1 MPNASSILSADIVGL
16 PGVCE
21 VAFTAPRAGA
31 PTLLVE
37 LPHGATRTGDYVA
50 TRARLAGGLPAGL
63 EAFFYVNTDIGT
75 PECGEWLGEALA
87 AEGFGVLTLRCLVP
101 RTFIDCNRVV
111 SGATSGAV
119 IDGLTPAV
127 AAYIEDAGDR
137 ALLEGLHRDY
147 HALTDRAYRQICGAG
162 GLALQ
167 LHSYA
172 PRSVGIDRVDGEI
185 VTALRR
191 AYEPDVYKTWPER
204 PAVDVI
210 CAEADGTMWAA
221 PELVAAVRAGYAG
234 IEVEARENATYTLH
248 PATMGYQYAR
258 AFPGQVLCVELNRG
272 LLADPFVPFGESP
285 IGAAKVARM
294 TAPLAQVL
302 SQALGRLG

>member
-1 MPNASSILSADIVGL
+1 MVNAGEDIMGL

-21 VAFTAPRAGA
+21 VAFTPPRAGA

-37 LPHGATRTGDYVA
+37 LPHGATRTADYMA
-50 TRARLAGGLPAGL
+50 TRGRLAGALPPGL

-75 PECGEWLGEALA
+75 PECGARLGAALA

-101 RTFIDCNRVV
+101 RTFIDCNRVAQ
-111 SGATSGAV
+111 GATSGALV
-119 IDGLTPAV
+119 DGLTPAV

-137 ALLEGLHRDY
+137 TLLEALHRQY

-172 PRSVGIDRVDGEI
+172 PRSVGIARVDAGI

-191 AYEPDVYKTWPER
+191 AYEPEIYQTWPRR

-210 CAEADGTMWAA
+210 CAGPDGTMWAA
-221 PELVAAVRAGYAG
+221 PELVAAVRAAYAA
-234 IEVEARENATYTLH
+234 IDVEARENATYTLH

-258 AFPGQVLCVELNRG
+258 SYPGQVLCVELSRD

-285 IGAAKVARM
+285 IGPDKVGRM

-302 SQALGRLG
+302 VQALSRLG

>member
-1 MPNASSILSADIVGL
+1 MPTVFEDLVDV

-21 VAFTAPRAGA
+21 VAYTPPRDGA
-31 PTLLVE
+31 PTLLIE
-37 LPHGATRTGDYVA
+37 LPHGATRTADYEA
-50 TRARLAGGLPAGL
+50 TRARLTGALPDNL

-75 PECGEWLGEALA
+75 PECAEWIAAALA
-87 AEGFGVLTLRCLVP
+87 AEGYGSLVLRCLVP

-111 SGATSGAV
+111 AGSQGGAV
-119 IDGLTPAV
+119 VDGLTPAF
-127 AAYIEDAGDR
+127 AAYIEEAADQAW
-137 ALLEGLHRDY
+137 LTELHAKY
-147 HALTDRAYRQICGAG
+147 HALTERAYQRLCGPG

-172 PRSVGIDRVDGEI
+172 PRSVGIDRIDREI

-191 AYEPDVYKTWPER
+191 AYEPEVYATWPER

-210 CAEADGTMWAA
+210 CADAEGTMWAA
-221 PELVAAVRAGYAG
+221 PELVSAVRSAFAA
-234 IEVEARENATYTLH
+234 ISVEARENATYKLH

-258 AFPGQVLCVELNRG
+258 AYPRQVLCVELNRG

-285 IGAAKVARM
+285 ISPAKVERM
-294 TAPLAQVL
+294 SRPLAQAL
-302 SQALGRLG
+302 SQALARQTR